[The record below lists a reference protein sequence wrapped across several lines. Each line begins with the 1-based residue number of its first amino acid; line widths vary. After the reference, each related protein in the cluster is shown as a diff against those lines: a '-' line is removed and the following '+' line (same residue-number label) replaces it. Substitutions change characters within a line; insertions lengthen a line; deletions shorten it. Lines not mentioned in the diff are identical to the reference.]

1 MDKWLMVVVAACMP
15 ALAVAQSFRCDD
27 KIISEG
33 TSRAKVAALCGDP
46 AQIDQK
52 PVFYRATV
60 PTDRRS
66 GPTLDAAVAVQ
77 VEVWI
82 YNFGPDRLM
91 QRVRFEDGY
100 IVRIDSIGYGY

>member
-1 MDKWLMVVVAACMP
+1 MDKWLLAAVVACIP
-15 ALAVAQSFRCDD
+15 ALAMAQSFRCDG

-33 TSRAKVAALCGDP
+33 TSRAKVATLCGDP
-46 AQIDQK
+46 AQVDQK
-52 PVFYRATV
+52 SVFYRAIA
-60 PTDRRS
+60 PTGHRS
-66 GPTLDAAVAVQ
+66 GPTLDTAVEVQ

-91 QRVRFEDGY
+91 QRIRFEDGY

>member
-1 MDKWLMVVVAACMP
+1 MNKWLMVTVVACIP
-15 ALAVAQSFRCDD
+15 TLAMAQSFRCND

-46 AQIDQK
+46 AQIDQQ
-52 PVFYRATV
+52 PVLYRAIA
-60 PTDRRS
+60 PAGRRS
-66 GPTLDAAVAVQ
+66 GLTLDTTVQIQ